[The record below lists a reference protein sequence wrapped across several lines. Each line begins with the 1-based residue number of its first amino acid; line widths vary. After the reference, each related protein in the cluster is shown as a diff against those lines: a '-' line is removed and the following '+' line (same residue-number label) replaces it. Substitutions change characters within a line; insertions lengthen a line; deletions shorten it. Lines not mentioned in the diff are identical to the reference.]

1 MTHRFV
7 PFALVISFVVITSA
21 TARADVSAPLVCI
34 ALHGH
39 TKVPLR
45 PAFGPLSRQPTWTDT
60 RPPPI
65 GFRTFTLPI
74 VRATF

>member
-1 MTHRFV
+1 MVHRFV
-7 PFALVISFVVITSA
+7 QSALVISLVVITSA

-39 TKVPLR
+39 TKVPLH
-45 PAFGPLSRQPTWTDT
+45 PAFSLLGRQPTWTDA
-60 RPPPI
+60 RPQPV
-65 GFRTFTLPI
+65 GFRAVTLPI